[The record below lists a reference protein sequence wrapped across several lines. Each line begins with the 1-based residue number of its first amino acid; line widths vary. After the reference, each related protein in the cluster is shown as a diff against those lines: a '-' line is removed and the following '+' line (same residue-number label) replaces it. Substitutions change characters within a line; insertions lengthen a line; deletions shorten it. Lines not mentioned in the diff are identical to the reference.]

1 MKSLDAQ
8 SLANFIRDTV
18 TRIGL
23 DWNYCVAHCHDGA
36 SVISGPFSGVQ
47 ARLRAKSPQA
57 FYIHCYAHKLNLVIA
72 SCVESV
78 GTVGSFFSL
87 FQPLYTFI
95 LNSTQYELFVEAKKA
110 ATNLYQR

>member
-1 MKSLDAQ
+1 MS
-8 SLANFIRDTV
+8 R
-18 TRIGL
+18 
-23 DWNYCVAHCHDGA
+23 
-36 SVISGPFSGVQ
+36 PFSVVKTC
-47 ARLRAKSPQA
+47 LRAKSPQTI
-57 FYIHCYAHKLNLVIA
+57 YIDYHAHELNLVIV